1 MSLAPILAGRREALR
16 DDVAPPM
23 PIVGKL
29 KSLIM
34 PVFESIGLT
43 TPPNVKVCDFLVQV
57 RSSRI
62 VGTRTNLSWELI
74 PAKGAERPR
83 SAVPKVKEF
92 GDDGANLTGN
102 SNPERANPTVAW
114 FTTDDLGVQ
123 VWPTIH
129 T

>member
-1 MSLAPILAGRREALR
+1 
-16 DDVAPPM
+16 M

-29 KSLIM
+29 KSLII
-34 PVFESIGLT
+34 PDFESIGLM
-43 TPPNVKVCDFLVQV
+43 TPPKVRVCDLLVHV

-62 VGTRTNLSWELI
+62 VGTRTNRSWELM

-83 SAVPKVKEF
+83 SVVPKTKEF

-102 SNPERANPTVAW
+102 SAPERATPTIAW
-114 FTTDDLGVQ
+114 FTTDVLGVQ